1 MGLLTFDLIRTA
13 AVRLVPAAGLVSIN
27 DWASAV
33 ESVMHLGLPWR
44 MLRSQLATVRTSDG
58 MINYHDWF
66 NEIAISGNNTEVSTQ
81 WELLNSKEGS
91 SCLWRLNL
99 FFHHHYCCCCLLHIY
114 CTYFLL
120 WI

>member
-1 MGLLTFDLIRTA
+1 MS
-13 AVRLVPAAGLVSIN
+13 VN

-81 WELLNSKEGS
+81 RGGWKFMPS
-91 SCLWRLNL
+91 
-99 FFHHHYCCCCLLHIY
+99 FHCGEDFDVKI
-114 CTYFLL
+114 
-120 WI
+120 